1 MQIIDK
7 QTYLWSYLSD
17 EQKGLILDGEQL
29 LSDSKHLSSISDYS
43 FLVFPFAKAFEG
55 FLKKLF
61 LELGLIGEDEYYG
74 DDIRIGKLLSPYFMK
89 KHEGSLYKK
98 LCLGKYA
105 GKELTE
111 DLWKAWKKGRN
122 LVFHYF
128 PHNFRKLTFDEALE
142 IINDFGRI
150 MARSVEKCAITLVK
164 K

>member
-1 MQIIDK
+1 MQVIDK

-17 EQKGLILDGEQL
+17 EQRGLILDGEQL
-29 LSDSKHLSSISDYS
+29 LSDSKHLTSISDYS

-61 LELGLIGEDEYYG
+61 LELGLIREDEYYG

-89 KHEGSLYKK
+89 KHAGSLYKK
-98 LCLGKYA
+98 LSLDKYA

-111 DLWKAWKKGRN
+111 DLWKVWKKGRN

-128 PHNFRKLTFDEALE
+128 PHNFRRLTYDEALE
-142 IINDFGRI
+142 IINDFGRV
-150 MARSVEKCAITLVK
+150 MERSVEKNK
-164 K
+164 

>member
-1 MQIIDK
+1 MQVIDK

-17 EQKGLILDGEQL
+17 EQRGLILDGEQL
-29 LSDSKHLSSISDYS
+29 LSDSKHLTSISDYS

-61 LELGLIGEDEYYG
+61 LELGLIREDEYYG

-89 KHEGSLYKK
+89 KHAGSLYKK
-98 LCLGKYA
+98 LSLDKYA

-111 DLWKAWKKGRN
+111 DLWKVWKKGRN

-128 PHNFRKLTFDEALE
+128 PHNFRRLTYDEALE
-142 IINDFGRI
+142 IINDFGRV
-150 MARSVEKCAITLVK
+150 MERSVEKSK
-164 K
+164 